1 MCEHE
6 LITGEDMQLHE
17 LVKKQNEAV
26 AAQQAKSVLEVVAH
40 FGSQSKLARALGVS
54 RFVVNRWVQR
64 GRISATAA
72 IQIEKLTMGKFK
84 KEVMR
89 PDVMTWHDG
98 E

>member
-72 IQIEKLTMGKFK
+72 VHIEKLTMGKFK

>member
-6 LITGEDMQLHE
+6 LITGDTMQLHE
-17 LVKKQNEAV
+17 LVKKQNEQV
-26 AAQQAKSVLEVVAH
+26 AAKQAKSVLEVVAH

-72 IQIEKLTMGKFK
+72 IQIEKITMGKFK

-89 PDVMTWHDG
+89 PDVITWHG